1 MTEFEFYRFL
11 CSWFFFSVFVSFSHS
26 IPSLAHHT
34 QISKSVLSN
43 MMESSE
49 SWFEEITRNPTM
61 LEFYRQ
67 AFTASTS
74 EWTSSLLFMTKEN
87 TRFWASLL
95 ILKRELW
102 HLETGK
108 CYRPTAVMSE
118 NCTSLVV
125 MKVSSTKLTWMVGGT
140 ETVNVLLIL
149 RKWYFLSK

>member
-61 LEFYRQ
+61 LEFYTQ

-108 CYRPTAVMSE
+108 LHFTCCHEALQHKINMNGRRDRNSQCRTYIEKMIFFE
-118 NCTSLVV
+118 
-125 MKVSSTKLTWMVGGT
+125 
-140 ETVNVLLIL
+140 
-149 RKWYFLSK
+149 

>member
-1 MTEFEFYRFL
+1 MTWVNRQDDRIWVLQIFMFLILFLCFRFL
-11 CSWFFFSVFVSFSHS
+11 QSLYSFS
-26 IPSLAHHT
+26 AHHT

-61 LEFYRQ
+61 LEFYTQ

-108 CYRPTAVMSE
+108 LHFTCCHEALQHKVNMNGRRDRNSQCPTYIEKMIFFE
-118 NCTSLVV
+118 
-125 MKVSSTKLTWMVGGT
+125 
-140 ETVNVLLIL
+140 
-149 RKWYFLSK
+149 